1 MERRIFHGKLNPI
14 DLAEALTA
22 NFNRGN
28 LHTQTLGNSE
38 RLIVQ
43 IATRP
48 NAPSGGETALTLT
61 IQKIEDGIL
70 VQMGQQAW
78 LGVAASL
85 GHTALTL
92 MRNPMA
98 LLGRIDDLAQD
109 IENLQLSEKVWQVI
123 GEVSRAAGASQEL
136 SERLRRVTCAYC
148 GTANPVGEPAC
159 IACGAPMGANQPT
172 TCQNCGFVVFK
183 NESVCPQCG
192 QRLYEQTTG

>member
-1 MERRIFHGKLNPI
+1 MEQRIFHGELQPI

-22 NFNRGN
+22 NFNRGS

-48 NAPSGGETALTLT
+48 NAPSGGQTALTIT
-61 IQKIEDGIL
+61 VQKVEDGVL

-85 GHTALTL
+85 GHTALT
-92 MRNPMA
+92 MIRNPLA

-109 IENLQLSEKVWQVI
+109 IENLQLAEKVWQVI
-123 GEVSRAAGASQEL
+123 ADVSRAKGASQEL
-136 SERLRRVTCAYC
+136 SARLQRLTCEYC
-148 GTANPVGEPAC
+148 GTANPIGEPSC
-159 IACGAPMGANQPT
+159 IACGAPLGNSQPAA
-172 TCQNCGFVVFK
+172 CKNCGFIIFK
-183 NESVCPQCG
+183 GEKVCPNCG
-192 QRLYEQTTG
+192 RDIL

>member
-1 MERRIFHGKLNPI
+1 MEQRIFHGDLQPI

-22 NFNRGN
+22 NFNRGS

-48 NAPSGGETALTLT
+48 NAPSGGQTALTIT
-61 IQKIEDGIL
+61 IQKVEEGVL

-85 GHTALTL
+85 GQTALTM
-92 MRNPMA
+92 MRNPLA

-109 IENLQLSEKVWQVI
+109 IENLQLAEKVWQVI
-123 GEVSRAAGASQEL
+123 TNVSRAAGASQEL
-136 SERLRRVTCAYC
+136 SARLQRLACEYC
-148 GTANPVGEPAC
+148 GTANAVGEPSC
-159 IACGAPMGANQPT
+159 VACGAPLGKNQPV
-172 TCQNCGFVVFK
+172 TCPNCGFIIFK
-183 NESVCPQCG
+183 GESICPNCG
-192 QRLYEQTTG
+192 QGIP